1 MQKVSFKLPPLEH
14 EHLTR
19 RASDA
24 GMTVSAYLRRLV
36 QADRDR
42 GEADALMALSVDAL
56 AEAQQEQGRRMTEFQ
71 GLLHSG
77 FRAVSDQLTELLVE
91 HARNAEHLLQSNVR
105 LLGAHDATTD
115 LVAAAMQEC
124 QNILDADNTLLESI
138 DRRLRNLGS
147 HGTHS
152 TQGS

>member
-1 MQKVSFKLPPLEH
+1 MRSITFKLSDPER

-19 RASDA
+19 RASDD

-36 QADRDR
+36 QADRER

-56 AEAQQEQGRRMTEFQ
+56 AEGQQEQARRMGHFES
-71 GLLHSG
+71 LLHSG

-91 HARNAEHLLQSNVR
+91 HARNAEHLLQANTR
-105 LLGAHDATTD
+105 LLGTHDATTD

-124 QNILDADNTLLESI
+124 QNILDADNSLLESI
-138 DRRLRNLGS
+138 DRRLRDLGS
-147 HGTHS
+147 
-152 TQGS
+152 QGG